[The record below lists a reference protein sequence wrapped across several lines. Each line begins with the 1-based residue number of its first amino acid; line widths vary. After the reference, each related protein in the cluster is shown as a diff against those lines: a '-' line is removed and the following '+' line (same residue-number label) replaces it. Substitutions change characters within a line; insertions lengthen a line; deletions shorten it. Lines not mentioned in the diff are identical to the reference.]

1 MFDIDRTR
9 LTAIIATAIVAIF
22 IVAILLLCHLGI
34 DASIIKERPTT
45 ELIEVDEE
53 FVEFLDQ
60 STTPSTPLPAYTPEP
75 KQNRSE
81 AAPATGT
88 DRRDQGKAAPPKPDV
103 TANKPS
109 PVKATKKDV
118 PEKTGPTKEELEQQE
133 ASRRA
138 RQGIADAFK
147 TSDNAKD
154 NTTSSGT
161 KPGDSGKPSGSD
173 SAVDGSGTGSVGG
186 GWIMPAYPKVPST
199 LTGRIELRATVGP
212 DGRVIDVKQTG
223 GKAPAGSDAK
233 LVAKCIAEVKARRFT
248 RTDGSDAPQSAI
260 ARIIYTF
267 K

>member
-1 MFDIDRTR
+1 MFEFDRTR
-9 LTAIIATAIVAIF
+9 LTALVATAIIAIF

-34 DASIIKERPTT
+34 GSTIIKERPTT
-45 ELIEVDEE
+45 ELVEIDEE

-60 STTPSTPLPAYTPEP
+60 SSTPSNPLPAYTPKP

-81 AAPATGT
+81 SAPATGS
-88 DRRDQGKAAPPKPDV
+88 DLRDQGKAARPKPNV
-103 TANKPS
+103 TSSQPA
-109 PVKATKKDV
+109 PVKATKKEV
-118 PEKTGPTKEELEQQE
+118 PEKTGPSKEELEQEE
-133 ASRRA
+133 ARRRA

-147 TSDNAKD
+147 TSENAKD
-154 NTTSSGT
+154 NTTSSGN
-161 KPGDSGKPSGSD
+161 KPGDSGKPSGSE

-199 LTGRIELRATVGP
+199 LTGRIELRATVGQ

-223 GKAPAGSDAK
+223 GKAPAGTDAK

-248 RTDGSDAPQSAI
+248 RTDSSDAPQSAI